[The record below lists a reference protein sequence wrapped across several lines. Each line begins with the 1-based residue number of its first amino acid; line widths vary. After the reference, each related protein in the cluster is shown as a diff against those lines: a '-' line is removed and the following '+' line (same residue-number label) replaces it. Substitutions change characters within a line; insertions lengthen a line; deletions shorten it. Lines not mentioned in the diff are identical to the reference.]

1 MDSSA
6 FIRAL
11 LEVVLAPGIRNR
23 FTEVVVDEMT
33 SAEYLRPLIREYL
46 ALLALPAATIAGIL
60 AFYTAART
68 AAAATSL
75 VSGEGRRPTFSL
87 RTLCRALKVA
97 ARNPCGGVR
106 RSLLEGYILTEQ
118 VRRNLGDLCRI
129 VSLCDH
135 PVLLQGD
142 TSVGKTSLVTHLARL
157 TGNSCVRVRVFKFIE
172 FSSMF
177 LQSSR

>member
-33 SAEYLRPLIREYL
+33 SAEDLRPLIQEYL

-68 AAAATSL
+68 AAATSL

-97 ARNPCGGVR
+97 ARNPRGGVR